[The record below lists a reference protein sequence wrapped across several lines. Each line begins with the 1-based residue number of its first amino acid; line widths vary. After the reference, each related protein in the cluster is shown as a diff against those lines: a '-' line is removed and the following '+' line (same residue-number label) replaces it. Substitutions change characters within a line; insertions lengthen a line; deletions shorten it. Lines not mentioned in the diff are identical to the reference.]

1 MLCPLTTYVFK
12 ITGIDLLT
20 IYLSAF
26 DNALASDGEANVEIL
41 HADASEAG
49 TIDQMVETVARIPAM
64 LSHAKL
70 RKWLAYPFSIARLTS
85 FASFVAK
92 EETFTVGYRGHDGTG
107 TGADVQQKVLCIGKG
122 AQGGGKTD
130 GTWSRFFAESLKVY
144 EEWNAS

>member
-1 MLCPLTTYVFK
+1 M
-12 ITGIDLLT
+12 LT

-26 DNALASDGEANVEIL
+26 DNALASDREENVEIL
-41 HADASEAG
+41 HADASEAS
-49 TIDQMVETVARIPAM
+49 TIDHMVESVARIPAM

-92 EETFTVGYRGHDGTG
+92 EETFAVGYGGHNWTE

-122 AQGGGKTD
+122 GEEAVKRGD
-130 GTWSRFFAESLKVY
+130 GNWSRFFAESLKVY
-144 EEWNAS
+144 EEWNAC